1 MKNLLILSMVFLAA
15 CSKSI
20 DEPARQLGNKEKEN
34 CSFGVTQFNLTKRAT
49 VKDETNSRNKKPT
62 TGGGT
67 TTPSATTGV
76 ILLDF
81 NGHIVTGTSWNVS
94 GDINCAPAN
103 LSSNEISLIVQRATN
118 DYSPFNIIVT
128 TDESVYNN
136 ANNAKRMR
144 VVITET
150 WEWYGQSGG
159 VAYINS
165 FGWAD
170 NTPCF
175 VFSSLLNYNVKMIAE
190 ACSHEA
196 GHTLGLRHQSTYDG
210 NCIKTSEYNYG
221 QGTGETGWA
230 PIMGAGYNQN
240 LTLWHKGPNSISCS
254 TIQDDVAIIAGAVG
268 FKTDDY
274 SNTTANAASL
284 TGSAD
289 GIIANSDVDF
299 FSINLVTTKTISL
312 IPFNVGIGNAGANL
326 DMVLK
331 IYNTQGQLIS
341 AIDNSTA
348 LNAATVLSP
357 GNYYVSASTAGNLYT
372 SAYGMLG
379 KYTISLN

>member
-20 DEPARQLGNKEKEN
+20 DEPARQLRNKEKEN

-118 DYSPFNIIVT
+118 DYSPFNIFVT

-254 TIQDDVAIIAGAVG
+254 TIQDDVAIIAGAIG